1 MNRTTSTLLTF
12 IAGAAAGA
20 LVGYL
25 MAGGKTEDIKAK
37 VDHLKEEIENNL
49 EKGKEFLSKLKE
61 MATEETEE
69 TPYG

>member
-25 MAGGKTEDIKAK
+25 MAGGKTEDIKAN
-37 VDHLKEEIENNL
+37 VDHLKEEIEKNL